1 MDTPTVGRIVRYVL
15 PDTSSFPRGHRPA
28 IITGVVGNNVCNL
41 TVFYDQKHDVEDL
54 VLDDHGMVGR
64 AWSCPYNE
72 GKSMAP
78 GTWHWPE
85 RV

>member
-15 PDTSSFPRGHRPA
+15 PPGGEFAGQDRAA
-28 IITGVVGNNVCNL
+28 IVTGVFNDYLCNL
-41 TVFYDQKHDVEDL
+41 TVFYDQPNDVVGEQR
-54 VLDDHGMVGR
+54 DDTQMVGR
-64 AWSCPYNE
+64 AWSCQFNE
-72 GKSMAP
+72 EKAP